1 MRLKEKS
8 IVVTGAS
15 SGMGKAI
22 VERFVKE
29 GAFVVAVARRKER
42 LDALKES
49 LAQGKGQVLVFQ
61 GDVSKKEDNEKMIE
75 LAVQHFGKLDVL
87 VNNAGIMDDMS
98 GIGDATDEKY
108 EQVMKVNVYGPMCAM
123 RKAVSVFKEQGH
135 GNIINVA
142 SVGGM
147 RTAAGAI
154 YCASKAALLAMT
166 RNTAF
171 MYIPDHIRCNAIAP
185 GGIQTEIANSMGMP
199 NPSGYARVQ
208 KVLAAAPQP
217 GVPEDIA
224 AAALFLASDESQYIN
239 GDTLVVDGGWI
250 AG

>member
-1 MRLKEKS
+1 MRLKDKS

-49 LAQGKGQVLVFQ
+49 LAQEKGQVLVFQ

-147 RTAAGAI
+147 RTVAGAI

-199 NPSGYARVQ
+199 NPNGYARVQ

-217 GVPEDIA
+217 GAPEDIA

-239 GDTLVVDGGWI
+239 GDALVVDGGWI